1 MLMKKIKVTIPK
13 NVYDIIKN
21 DIEDFNISNN
31 HFMNYVFF
39 NLKDSYEEYNIKNI
53 DIPLLNN
60 EKKFIQFNLNKEN
73 SLIYYDVLKDKKVLN
88 ESEFM
93 RNLLIKYSSNQKNVR
108 ELFIFKEIVER
119 INLAI
124 KDKKNIIIT
133 FNDERKVKVSP
144 YYSGSSD
151 LKIANYIFCYDFE
164 EERYKN
170 YKLSNLKQ
178 AYTLSELG
186 KWEEEDYIQNIIKNF
201 DPFLSQGRKIV
212 VKLTEE
218 GERLLK
224 VSKVNRPK
232 IIAEKGNIYEFECS
246 EEQAKKYFSY
256 FLDEALIL
264 EPLELREWFQKK
276 FENALKQIKNIK

>member
-1 MLMKKIKVTIPK
+1 MKKIKVTIPK

-21 DIEDFNISNN
+21 DIEDFAISNN
-31 HFMNYVFF
+31 HFMNYIFF
-39 NLKDSYEEYNIKNI
+39 NLKDSYEEYNTKNI

-73 SLIYYDVLKDKKVLN
+73 SLIYYDVLRDKKVLN

-93 RNLLIKYSSNQKNVR
+93 RNLILKYSSNQKSVR
-108 ELFIFKEIVER
+108 ELFVFKEVVER

-124 KDKKNIIIT
+124 KDKKNVVIT
-133 FNDERKVKVSP
+133 FNDERKVKVTP
-144 YYSGSSD
+144 YYIGSSD
-151 LKIANYIFCYDFE
+151 LEIANYIFCYDLE
-164 EERYKN
+164 EKKYKN

-178 AYTLSELG
+178 AYTLSEMG
-186 KWEEEDYIQNIIKNF
+186 KWDEEEYIQNTIKNF

-212 VKLTEE
+212 VKLSEE
-218 GERLLK
+218 GIRILK

-232 IIAEKGNIYEFECS
+232 IIAEKENIFEFECS
-246 EEQAKKYFSY
+246 QEQAKKYFSY

-264 EPLELREWFQKK
+264 EPLELRDWFQKK
-276 FENALKQIKNIK
+276 FENALKQIKEIN

>member
-1 MLMKKIKVTIPK
+1 MKKIKVTIPK

-21 DIEDFNISNN
+21 DIEDFAISNN
-31 HFMNYVFF
+31 HFMNYIFF
-39 NLKDSYEEYNIKNI
+39 NLKDSYEEYNTKNM

-73 SLIYYDVLKDKKVLN
+73 SLIYYDVLRDKKVLN

-93 RNLLIKYSSNQKNVR
+93 RNLILKYSSNQKSVR
-108 ELFIFKEIVER
+108 ELFVFKEVVER

-124 KDKKNIIIT
+124 KDKKNVVIT
-133 FNDERKVKVSP
+133 FNDERKVKVTP
-144 YYSGSSD
+144 YYIGSSD
-151 LKIANYIFCYDFE
+151 LEIANYIFCYDLE
-164 EERYKN
+164 EKKYKN

-178 AYTLSELG
+178 AYTLSEMG
-186 KWEEEDYIQNIIKNF
+186 KWDEEEYIQNTIKNF

-212 VKLTEE
+212 VKLSEE
-218 GERLLK
+218 GIRILK

-232 IIAEKGNIYEFECS
+232 IIAEKENIFEFECS
-246 EEQAKKYFSY
+246 QEQAKKYFSY

-276 FENALKQIKNIK
+276 FENALKQIKEIN

>member
-93 RNLLIKYSSNQKNVR
+93 RNLLIKYSGNQKNVR

-144 YYSGSSD
+144 YYIGSSD